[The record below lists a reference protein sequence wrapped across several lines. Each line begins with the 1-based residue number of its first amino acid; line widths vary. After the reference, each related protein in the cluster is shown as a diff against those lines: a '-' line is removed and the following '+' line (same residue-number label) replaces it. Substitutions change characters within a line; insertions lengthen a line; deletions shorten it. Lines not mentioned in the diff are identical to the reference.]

1 MTEFL
6 RRDFPAELHIRSEG
20 GLHFAE
26 GLAVPYLTPASILEM
41 RGDGPIS
48 YREQFAPGAFARA
61 LREPTRVALVYGH
74 SEGFGDRLGH
84 VAEFT
89 DTPAGL
95 MMRAKLDP
103 SRAEQAIDALTSSHS
118 SLSVAFATIVP
129 KHGTELPGQL
139 ITRRSVHLAHIAAV
153 PEGAYP
159 TAQLTSV
166 REGGNKPDDSEQT
179 DAELEAQ
186 AEAQQRRELAEWVE
200 KLDNPWSELRS
211 GVV

>member
-1 MTEFL
+1 MIEL
-6 RRDFPAELHIRSEG
+6 QRRDFPADLHIRRADNG
-20 GLHFAE
+20 THYAE
-26 GLAVPYLTPASILEM
+26 GLAVPYNVPANILEL
-41 RGDGPIS
+41 RADGPIS

-61 LREPTRVALVYGH
+61 LREPNRVALVYGH

-139 ITRRSVHLAHIAAV
+139 VTRRSVHLAHIAAV

-159 TAQLTSV
+159 TAQLLSV
-166 REGGNKPDDSEQT
+166 REGGDPSGDEPT
-179 DAELEAQ
+179 DAEK
-186 AEAQQRRELAEWVE
+186 AEQIAAQQRRELAEWVE
-200 KLDNPWSELRS
+200 KLSNPWSELRS
-211 GVV
+211 GV

>member
-6 RRDFPAELHIRSEG
+6 RRDFPAELHIRSESG
-20 GLHFAE
+20 AHFAE
-26 GLAVPYLTPASILEM
+26 GLAVPYLVPANILEM

-61 LREPTRVALVYGH
+61 LREPSRVALVYGH
-74 SEGFGDRLGH
+74 SDGFGDRLGH

-118 SLSVAFATIVP
+118 ALSVAFATIVP
-129 KHGTELPGQL
+129 RHGAERPGELV
-139 ITRRSVHLAHIAAV
+139 TRRSVHLAHIAAV

-159 TAQLTSV
+159 AAQLTSV
-166 REGGNKPDDSEQT
+166 RESTPPEGDPLT
-179 DAELEAQ
+179 DAEIAAQEEAQ
-186 AEAQQRRELAEWVE
+186 KRRELAEWVE
-200 KLDNPWSELRS
+200 QLDNPWAALRT
-211 GVV
+211 GG

>member
-1 MTEFL
+1 MTEL
-6 RRDFPAELHIRSEG
+6 YLRDFPAEMHIRSEG
-20 GLHFAE
+20 GVHFAE
-26 GLAVPYLTPASILEM
+26 GLAVPYLVPTEILEL
-41 RGDGPIS
+41 RAGGPIS

-61 LREPTRVALVYGH
+61 LREPNRVALVYGH

-118 SLSVAFATIVP
+118 ALSVAFATIVP
-129 KHGTELPGQL
+129 KHGSEQPGQL

-159 TAQLTSV
+159 AAVLTSV
-166 REGGNKPDDSEQT
+166 REGQPPEGDDPTQ
-179 DAELEAQ
+179 AEIEAQ
-186 AEAQQRRELAEWVE
+186 EQAEKRRELAEWVE
-200 KLDNPWSELRS
+200 QLDDPWASLRT
-211 GVV
+211 GV